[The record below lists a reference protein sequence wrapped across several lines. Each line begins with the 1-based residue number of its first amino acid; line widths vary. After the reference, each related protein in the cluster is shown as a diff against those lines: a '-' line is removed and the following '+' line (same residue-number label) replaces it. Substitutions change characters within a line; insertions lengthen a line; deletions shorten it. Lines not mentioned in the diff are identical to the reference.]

1 MEVAGT
7 ILGAISVGITVCNG
21 ITAYCHAWKHQDDDV
36 RTLTTLCESVRQLLQ
51 DIEQRVKS
59 IQTLEPRVIR
69 RLQDTLDA
77 CTGHSEAVLRLT
89 TKYAANPTA
98 ATWKGKAEELRRRM
112 IFPFEKKTLEELKN
126 IMIAFRGNVDSAL
139 ALIQL

>member
-7 ILGAISVGITVCNG
+7 LLGAISVRITICNG
-21 ITAYCHAWKHQDDDV
+21 ITAYCHAWKHQDNDV
-36 RTLTTLCESVRQLLQ
+36 RVLTALCESVKQLLQ

-59 IQTLEPRVIR
+59 SQTLGPRITG

-77 CTGHSEAVLRLT
+77 CNRHSEAVLQLT
-89 TKYAANPTA
+89 QKYAAKSTA
-98 ATWKGKAEELRRRM
+98 ATWKGKAEELGRRLV
-112 IFPFEKKTLEELKN
+112 FPFEKKTLEELKN
-126 IMIAFRGNVDSAL
+126 IMIAFRGNVDTAL